1 MIQKFEQFINENVN
15 KQDVLGTN
23 ELINEPVSDFIS
35 RVQERTEIYIK
46 HINDLVS
53 DINKALE
60 DVMTEFGDII
70 IGEPIVE
77 VSNDL
82 WDINVKLN
90 TNIQNTDEAWETDE
104 SPAQKLDENLYDLM
118 RLGRYKKVRAEVL
131 PTPNEDGNCVI
142 CISADIVYKTN
153 FGEFADAISKFG
165 EEY

>member
-46 HINDLVS
+46 YINDLVN

-60 DVMTEFGDII
+60 NVMTEFGDII

-118 RLGRYKKVRAEVL
+118 SLGRYKQVRAEVL

-142 CISADIVYKTN
+142 SIETDIIAEKN
-153 FGEFADAISKFG
+153 FGDFTDALRTLG
-165 EEY
+165 QEY